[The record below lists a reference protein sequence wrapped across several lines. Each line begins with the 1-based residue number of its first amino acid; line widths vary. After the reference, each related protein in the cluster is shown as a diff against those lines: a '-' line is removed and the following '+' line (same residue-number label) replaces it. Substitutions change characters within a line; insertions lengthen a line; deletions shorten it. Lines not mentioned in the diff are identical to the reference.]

1 MHFFAEDSAP
11 VFTLTSFR
19 PSFLPSFLSA
29 PAPDTSGRRTTRH
42 PFIEFQKT
50 SAPANLPDW
59 LAGKEVA

>member
-19 PSFLPSFLSA
+19 PSFLSA

>member
-19 PSFLPSFLSA
+19 PSFRPA

-59 LAGKEVA
+59 LAGKGVA